1 MALQLLKRNYT
12 LNGYEAPRILKL
24 PQGEERWAP
33 RRLPV
38 DIGDIMM
45 NIRMNDDKN
54 KYIGEHISKY
64 AQGLNPYGEW
74 GYPYK
79 VNKNNIRP
87 PIIDPK
93 YYEALSRMPVKFE
106 SVTAGPIVKNLY
118 QKRDEISKIAPN
130 TIIDR
135 ICPEAS
141 SKPSYRKDDVTN
153 KNTYHEGN
161 INLHLKQPHSSL
173 PYHPSMPVHLN
184 TGVPD
189 IELDGKIITRP
200 QMGIHFPFHVSDQSR
215 DIYNMRTPM
224 HVALRPGYKDPY
236 TTIQITPEDIS
247 GINADLQN
255 VAAGSGFQ
263 PSYTFEP
270 DINNNITLD
279 NPLQTSVNSGY
290 QSTYKLEPQINTNI
304 PLEPGIQTAAQTNII
319 APIPTADNL
328 NHEAYDLT
336 PKVQTSAWYNPSFY
350 LTDLS
355 GYSIGNTDQ
364 TCITDDK
371 PKTSA
376 QATAS
381 YKMNLFGNADVPITT
396 RNALHAARTTNVNSR
411 LLQQGKLGKV
421 QLRDIIQPGEF
432 KPKAVVPTIQ
442 EHQSYNRTRETRPQ
456 EYHFIQNMSNYGQP
470 SNEIN
475 QSIQNQLKNRT
486 GIRNKLNVQQAR
498 VDRTGLEPPERV
510 IPVGTGR
517 FIYNTF

>member
-38 DIGDIMM
+38 DIGDVMM

-93 YYEALSRMPVKFE
+93 YYQALSRMPVKFD

-118 QKRDEISKIAPN
+118 QKRDEITKIAPN

-135 ICPEAS
+135 ICPEAA
-141 SKPSYRKDDVTN
+141 SKPSFRKEAITG

-173 PYHPSMPVHLN
+173 PYHPSMPVHVN
-184 TGVPD
+184 TGVPE
-189 IELDGKIITRP
+189 IELDPKIVARP

-236 TTIQITPEDIS
+236 TTVQITPEDIN
-247 GINADLQN
+247 GINEDLQN
-255 VAAGSGFQ
+255 VSAGSGYQ
-263 PSYTFEP
+263 ATYT
-270 DINNNITLD
+270 
-279 NPLQTSVNSGY
+279 
-290 QSTYKLEPQINTNI
+290 LEPEINTNI
-304 PLEPGIQTAAQTNII
+304 PLEPGIQTAANTNIV

-328 NHEAYDLT
+328 NRETYDLT

-355 GYSIGNTDQ
+355 GYSIGNTEQ
-364 TCITDDK
+364 ICTTDDK
-371 PKTSA
+371 LKTSA
-376 QATAS
+376 HAGTS
-381 YKMNLFGNADVPITT
+381 FNVNMNNGNDVPINT
-396 RNALHAARTTNVNSR
+396 RVPLHAARTTNINSR
-411 LLQQGKLGKV
+411 LLQNGKLGKI
-421 QLRDIIQPGEF
+421 QLRDILQPGEF
-432 KPKAVVPTIQ
+432 EPKSDVPTIQ
-442 EHQSYNRTRETRPQ
+442 DHQTFNRTRQTRPQ
-456 EYHFIQNMSNYGQP
+456 EYHFITDMSNYGQNIEQQVKP
-470 SNEIN
+470 NM
-475 QSIQNQLKNRT
+475 T
-486 GIRNKLNVQQAR
+486 GIRNRLNLQQCR
-498 VDRTGLEPPERV
+498 VDKIGLEPAERV

-517 FIYNTF
+517 FIHNTF